1 MIKYILRRAFNF
13 MEEKIMQENGIAVK
27 SKEAR

>member
-13 MEEKIMQENGIAVK
+13 MEDKIMKENGLTLK